1 MFADLFGVVYASSG
15 GHEPVSPDIIKSM
28 QTIAT
33 VLFGLA
39 VLHTFSVKRFLH
51 LAHKY
56 PHGSIGENLFHLL
69 GEVEV
74 VFGLWAG
81 ILVVWWS
88 VNFGTSSSVSYLSS
102 VNYTEPAFVFVI
114 MCMAATR
121 PVLYFASLMISK
133 ISQVLPMPKQAALFT
148 TTLIVGPLLGSFIT
162 EPAAMTVTALL
173 LKRNFFEG
181 KMSKKF
187 RYAAIGLLFVNV
199 SIGGTLTHF
208 AAPPVLMVA
217 TPWGWD
223 TAYMMTHFGWKA
235 AIAVVVGTLATTMV
249 FAKELKTD
257 PGIHVKEEDVE
268 FKTPPFWIIAVH
280 LVFMAGTI
288 LHAHYMS
295 FFIPLFLFFV
305 GWCQVT
311 KEYQEEIK
319 IKESL
324 LVAFFLG
331 GLVTLGGLQAWWI
344 QPLLTKLGDLPLY
357 LGATAL
363 TAVTDNAALT
373 YLGTL
378 VPDLSETAKYALVA
392 GAVTGGGLTVIANAP
407 NPAGYGI
414 LSPTFGEEGISPMG
428 LLLGA
433 LPYTCIAILA
443 FLLL

>member
-1 MFADLFGVVYASSG
+1 MFADFIGVAFASGSES
-15 GHEPVSPDIIKSM
+15 HVINPDIIKSM
-28 QTIAT
+28 QPIAT
-33 VLFGLA
+33 ALFALA

-56 PHGSIGENLFHLL
+56 PEGSVGENFFHFL

-74 VFGLWAG
+74 VFGMWAG
-81 ILVVWWS
+81 VLIAWWS
-88 VNFGTSSSVSYLSS
+88 LRYGTGSSVGYLDS

-121 PVLYFASLMISK
+121 PVLYLASESINK
-133 ISQVLPMPKQAALFT
+133 IASIVPVPKRAALYAM
-148 TTLIVGPLLGSFIT
+148 TLILGPLLGSFIT

-187 RYAAIGLLFVNV
+187 RYASIGLLFVNV
-199 SIGGTLTHF
+199 SIGGTMTHF

-217 TPWGWD
+217 SSWKWD
-223 TAYMMTHFGWKA
+223 TMFMMTHFGWKA
-235 AIAVVVGTLATTMV
+235 AIAVIVGAVLTTIF
-249 FAKELKTD
+249 FAKELQKV
-257 PGIHVKEEDVE
+257 PGIHVVEEEVQI
-268 FKTPPFWIIAVH
+268 KKPPAWIIGGH
-280 LVFMAGTI
+280 LLFMALTI
-288 LHAHYMS
+288 FHSHYMS

-305 GWCQVT
+305 GWCTVT

-331 GLVTLGGLQAWWI
+331 GLVTLGALQSWWI
-344 QPLLTKLGDLPLY
+344 QPLLTSLGDLPLY
-357 LGATAL
+357 FGATAL

-378 VPDLSETAKYALVA
+378 VPNLSDTAKYALVA

-414 LSPTFGEEGISPMG
+414 LSSTFGEEGISPIG
-428 LLLGA
+428 LLIGA
-433 LPYTCIAILA
+433 APYTAIAILA